1 MTRVQHETWITR
13 KPTETPQ
20 PSSASTDRTAA
31 DKAGQPA
38 ILGQIRLEAVTG
50 SDSDDDGIDPTVVK
64 VQI

>member
-13 KPTETPQ
+13 KPTETPP
-20 PSSASTDRTAA
+20 PSSASA

-64 VQI
+64 VLI